1 MWRLQQVEEEAQK
14 MNAIGKSVKVV
25 QETILESDPAKQ
37 GGEYAFVSP
46 GKIFPPVDTILIDG
60 ENKYFIW
67 ENLFSDF
74 GVYAMKID
82 DKTETIPPVPLELSY
97 NSFQP
102 WVLKLDIDVTPKE
115 RKPNWFFLLL
125 AGLFLFSRK

>member
-1 MWRLQQVEEEAQK
+1 

-25 QETILESDPAKQ
+25 EETILESDPAKQ
-37 GGEYAFVSP
+37 GGEYAFVTP

-60 ENKYFIW
+60 ANKFFIW

-82 DKTETIPPVPLELSY
+82 DKTETIPPVPLELTY

-102 WVLKLDIDVTPKE
+102 WVLKLDIDVKPKE
-115 RKPNWFFLLL
+115 KKPNWVFLLL
-125 AGLFLFSRK
+125 AGLFLFTRK